1 MIFICSFLSVLAVN
15 HIFLDTSLRMSNS
28 IFSVVLFLWCCF
40 TFNYAISKCEKATW
54 TFACIFGILF
64 SSAWVFGDNL
74 AAYDYSRI
82 LSWTT
87 WGKIFCISP
96 LFIALSRMLEEG
108 LIRISEKAQEKK
120 CCWKTVWSTRRVFIL
135 AWMLIMV
142 CWIPVW
148 LAAFPG
154 IYAYDAVTQTAEFYL
169 NTGLSGH
176 HPIAHTAFLWG
187 SFSLGKMLFGTY
199 EAGMAVYA
207 FILKQPC

>member
-1 MIFICSFLSVLAVN
+1 M
-15 HIFLDTSLRMSNS
+15 DDM
-28 IFSVVLFLWCCF
+28 
-40 TFNYAISKCEKATW
+40 
-54 TFACIFGILF
+54 
-64 SSAWVFGDNL
+64 
-74 AAYDYSRI
+74 
-82 LSWTT
+82 
-87 WGKIFCISP
+87 GKIFCISP

-120 CCWKTVWSTRRVFIL
+120 CCRKTVWSTRRVFIL

-207 FILKQPC
+207 FVQMVVLSLIYAYAICKIKEWGVPKAFTVFFFLCLCLFQFTVF